1 MQRTTRSPQAQ
12 PFKHTASRW
21 TAHVAQVH
29 SAERAAI
36 NAALCSGVS
45 PAQYTVRKLE
55 DAPHAARVLESQR
68 APAQLSLFSKHG

>member
-1 MQRTTRSPQAQ
+1 MQHGTRAPQAQ
-12 PFKHTASRW
+12 PSKHPASRW
-21 TAHVAQVH
+21 TAHVAQMH
-29 SAERAAI
+29 SAERAAM
-36 NAALCSGVS
+36 NAAQCGGVP